1 MSTLS
6 IRSPRANQLAR
17 QLAALRGVT
26 ITDAV
31 ETALETAMKAETRRE
46 TPIES
51 AKRILEERGLS
62 FRPGRQPVPQSAY
75 HDLDHDLTG
84 EDD

>member
-31 ETALETAMKAETRRE
+31 ETALETAMKAETRKESPSEIARE
-46 TPIES
+46 
-51 AKRILEERGLS
+51 ILARRGIVIK
-62 FRPGRQPVPQSAY
+62 PGHPPVPQSAY
-75 HDLDHDLTG
+75 HDLDHDLVG
-84 EDD
+84 EED